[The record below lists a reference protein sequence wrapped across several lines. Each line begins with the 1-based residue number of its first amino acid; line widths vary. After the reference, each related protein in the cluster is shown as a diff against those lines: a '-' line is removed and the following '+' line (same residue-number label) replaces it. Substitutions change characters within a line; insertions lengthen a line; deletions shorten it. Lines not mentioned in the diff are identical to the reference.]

1 MLLKLFQGESYMQET
16 ARILLNEG
24 WAKVVVVIV
33 ALSVVSVIMLVAET
47 LVYGRTSDRNS
58 VLKKLLI
65 LCVPVTAFLV
75 FSASSVVTME
85 TGGSWIVFAG
95 LTVAFYVATVISYI
109 GIKFYTSH
117 KSKTGIEQIRILA
130 YYDNLTGL
138 ENRRAYKEYIDT
150 LNDTIKNSKQKP
162 LLSIIMLDVNGL
174 KKTND
179 IYGHLAGDELII
191 GSSECIKNVFSSV
204 GRCFRTGGDEFV
216 VIAYMKHE
224 QFIEKS
230 EELEQTLSNWK
241 GEYING
247 ISISIGKADM
257 AEYPD
262 HDADQLMI
270 EADKLMYKNKQNYYT
285 SQIMA
290 DNPVIE
296 GDAKSARK
304 MRYADNFSLTKYTM
318 PVIRQMAEVI
328 PGGFFIYRE
337 NEQREIIYQNSKVLE
352 IYGCSTVDEFQ
363 ELTSNSF
370 EKMVHPDDFAT
381 VQASIDH
388 QIDSEEGDSMDHVI
402 YRIIRKDGT
411 VRWVDDY
418 GHYSHSPDYGDIYYV
433 FITDIT
439 QVMTQKGATN

>member
-1 MLLKLFQGESYMQET
+1 MQET

-24 WAKVVVVIV
+24 WAKAVVVII
-33 ALSVVSVIMLVAET
+33 ALSVISVFMLVAET
-47 LVYGRTSDRNS
+47 LVYGKTSNRNS
-58 VLKKLLI
+58 VFKKLLI
-65 LCVPVTAFLV
+65 LIVPVTAFFV
-75 FSASSVVTME
+75 FTASSFVARD
-85 TGGSWIVFAG
+85 AG
-95 LTVAFYVATVISYI
+95 ELWFLFVGLAVLFYVATVISYT
-109 GIKFYTSH
+109 GIKFYTSR
-117 KSKTGIEQIRILA
+117 KNKNGIEQIRILA

-150 LNDTIKNSKQKP
+150 LNDKIKNSSQKP

-224 QFIEKS
+224 QFVEKS
-230 EELEQTLSNWK
+230 RELEQTLSSWK

-262 HDADQLMI
+262 YDADQLMI

-290 DNPVIE
+290 EDPVIE
-296 GDAKSARK
+296 GNAKTARK

-337 NEQREIIYQNSKVLE
+337 NEHREIIYQNSKVLE
-352 IYGCSTVDEFQ
+352 IYGCRTVEEFQ
-363 ELTSNSF
+363 ELTGNSF
-370 EKMVHPDDFAT
+370 ENMVHPDDFAS

-388 QIDSEEGDSMDHVI
+388 QIDSEDGDSMDHVI
-402 YRIIRKDGT
+402 YRIIRKDGSI
-411 VRWVDDY
+411 RFVDDY

-439 QVMTQKGATN
+439 EVMMQKGAAN